1 MPARLHLPQS
11 LPILSIHLLLRSV
24 WGTLQALSIT
34 PLNQVQQN
42 LYRHIKFQL
51 YEFAV
56 LGMDQDSISIK
67 DHNGILVPVLCSN
80 VKYTREITHIY
91 ALRFERQQTLR
102 SQGIPALKWAGST
115 NPGSFSCAF

>member
-1 MPARLHLPQS
+1 M
-11 LPILSIHLLLRSV
+11 LSIHLLLRSV

-42 LYRHIKFQL
+42 LYRHIKFHL
-51 YEFAV
+51 YEFEV

-80 VKYTREITHIY
+80 VKQTREITHIY
-91 ALRFERQQTLR
+91 ALSFERQQTLR